1 MPVGGFERG
10 PQDLRA
16 KEFGHAAWLGGKGV
30 EQKMN
35 KGYRQLQW
43 EGSVARAEKIN
54 DFQSWYDSWPKRGKL
69 HHERPLVLREL

>member
-30 EQKMN
+30 EQKM
-35 KGYRQLQW
+35 KMAMMSMRV
-43 EGSVARAEKIN
+43 SVLIGPEAMAIL
-54 DFQSWYDSWPKRGKL
+54 PVL
-69 HHERPLVLREL
+69 VVLRR